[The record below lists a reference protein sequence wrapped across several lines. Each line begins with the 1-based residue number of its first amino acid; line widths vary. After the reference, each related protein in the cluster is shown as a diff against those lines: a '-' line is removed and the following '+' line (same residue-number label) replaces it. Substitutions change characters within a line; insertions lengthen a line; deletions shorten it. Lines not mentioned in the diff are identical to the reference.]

1 MTRSHKNKSKWKKN
15 GKKHPR
21 RDDNQ
26 NKPVNDNTLAQQET
40 QENVQNNNQIK
51 HNEPQQSLSDDN
63 KSVTPLEPELKQKQE
78 NKTGTVKIEPQK
90 IYGDVPE
97 KQKIEPDKKQWNNK
111 PKKFGSKKSDWV
123 LLRMRK
129 FGRNYVCKM
138 NDELDIKLGDICVV
152 DLGRAEDYGK
162 VLEIKNKPKEEEIK
176 NSIVRKIK
184 RLLTD
189 KDKQRIQENKAKEE
203 YAYQKCLRRIADH
216 KLDMKLV
223 GVEYSLDCS
232 RIIFYF
238 TADGRIDFRELVKS
252 LATEFRARIEL
263 RQIGVRDESKMLGG
277 LGCCGRQLCCSTFLY
292 NFEPINIRMAKI
304 QRLPLNPSKIS
315 GLCGRLHCCLRYE
328 YKFYR
333 KASRGMPREGALVS
347 TKSGEGRIFDINII
361 KRTVFIFLENGK
373 VLEAPVDEIKILKTQ
388 RELEP
393 DKKLVKPMMSEH
405 VDVQELKKLED
416 IPGAD
421 FDDDDDDF

>member
-1 MTRSHKNKSKWKKN
+1 
-15 GKKHPR
+15 
-21 RDDNQ
+21 
-26 NKPVNDNTLAQQET
+26 
-40 QENVQNNNQIK
+40 
-51 HNEPQQSLSDDN
+51 
-63 KSVTPLEPELKQKQE
+63 
-78 NKTGTVKIEPQK
+78 
-90 IYGDVPE
+90 
-97 KQKIEPDKKQWNNK
+97 
-111 PKKFGSKKSDWV
+111 
-123 LLRMRK
+123 MRK

-333 KASRGMPREGALVS
+333 KASRGMPREGSLVS